1 MKNSGLSFL
10 SERRKT
16 MRKENITYT
25 DYNGEIR
32 SEDYYFNMSKAD
44 VMKLEMTTEGGMEG
58 YINKIINERDQK
70 KIVDLFCDIIEM
82 SYGIKTLDGG
92 FDKDPAHFKKFKQ
105 TEAYSEL
112 FMKLATDADYA
123 AEFINGIM
131 PNPAESKPVDRN
143 EAAVERAKR
152 EAAEK
157 IAKLRPE
164 VTGQQ

>member
-1 MKNSGLSFL
+1 
-10 SERRKT
+10 
-16 MRKENITYT
+16 MRKENIVYT
-25 DYNGEIR
+25 DLNGEVR
-32 SEDYYFNMSKAD
+32 SEDFYFNMSKAD
-44 VMKLEMTTEGGMEG
+44 VMMLEMSTEGGMEG

-70 KIVDLFCDIIEM
+70 KIVKLFCDIIEM

-112 FMKLATDADYA
+112 FMKLATDSDYA

-131 PNPAESKPVDRN
+131 PKTAEPEKIDRN

-152 EAAEK
+152 EAAAK
-157 IAKLRPE
+157 IASLRPE
-164 VTGQQ
+164 VAAVSDGATSVSES

>member
-1 MKNSGLSFL
+1 
-10 SERRKT
+10 
-16 MRKENITYT
+16 MRKETITYT
-25 DYNGEIR
+25 DYNGELR

-44 VMKLEMTTEGGMEG
+44 VMKMEMTTEGGMEG

-70 KIVDLFCDIIEM
+70 KIVDLFCDIIEL

-131 PNPAESKPVDRN
+131 PKSEPEKPLDRN
-143 EAAVERAKR
+143 EAAIEKARR
-152 EAAEK
+152 EAAAK
-157 IAKLRPE
+157 ISQLRPE
-164 VTGQQ
+164 VAASTSENKES

>member
-1 MKNSGLSFL
+1 
-10 SERRKT
+10 
-16 MRKENITYT
+16 MRKETITYT
-25 DYNGEIR
+25 DYNGEVR

-58 YINKIINERDQK
+58 YINKIINERNQK
-70 KIVDLFCDIIEM
+70 EIVKLFCDIIEM

-112 FMKLATDADYA
+112 FMKLATDSDYA

-131 PNPAESKPVDRN
+131 PKSEPADAKPLDRN
-143 EAAVERAKR
+143 QAAVERAKR

-164 VTGQQ
+164 VAGEIAKQEESVNN